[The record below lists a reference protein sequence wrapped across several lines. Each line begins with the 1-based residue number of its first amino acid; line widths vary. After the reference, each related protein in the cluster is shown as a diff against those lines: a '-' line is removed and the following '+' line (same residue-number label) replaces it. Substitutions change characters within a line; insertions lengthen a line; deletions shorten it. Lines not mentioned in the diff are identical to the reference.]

1 MMMVTKEWLDYPPAE
16 LFFSPS
22 QVSRMEK
29 HICPVSECVIDMSQN
44 AFSNLRG
51 LGARHCPAFLS
62 SQARFDM
69 EEILN
74 LVFRRTLTCP

>member
-1 MMMVTKEWLDYPPAE
+1 
-16 LFFSPS
+16 
-22 QVSRMEK
+22 MEK